1 MTGIYMKKL
10 LRSALIAAVAGVSVS
25 ASALEVTIDNQTS
38 ASGAFAFSYL
48 DRATKVWMTDGWYNS
63 EGGKVSRIDLPTD
76 NPIYYIYAEFSNGK
90 RIEGGEGAVALDISN
105 RSFLCEQDKGPEVKN
120 TYNVKFLRAQGNGS
134 KAVIRVK

>member
-1 MTGIYMKKL
+1 MKKL
-10 LRSALIAAVAGVSVS
+10 LKLALIATAASVS
-25 ASALEVTIDNQTS
+25 FGASALEVTIDNQTS
-38 ASGAFAFSYL
+38 AKGAFAFSYL

-63 EGGKVSRIDLPTD
+63 EGGKVSKIDLPTD

-105 RSFLCEQDKGPEVKN
+105 RSFICEQDKGPEVKN

>member
-1 MTGIYMKKL
+1 MKNFLKL
-10 LRSALIAAVAGVSVS
+10 ALIATATSLSFGT
-25 ASALEVTIDNQTS
+25 SALEITIDNQTS
-38 ASGAFAFSYL
+38 AKGAFAFSYL
-48 DRATKVWMTDGWYNS
+48 DRASKVWMTDGWYNS
-63 EGGKVSRIDLPTD
+63 EGGKVSKIELPTD
-76 NPIYYIYAEFSNGK
+76 NSIYYIYAEFSNGK